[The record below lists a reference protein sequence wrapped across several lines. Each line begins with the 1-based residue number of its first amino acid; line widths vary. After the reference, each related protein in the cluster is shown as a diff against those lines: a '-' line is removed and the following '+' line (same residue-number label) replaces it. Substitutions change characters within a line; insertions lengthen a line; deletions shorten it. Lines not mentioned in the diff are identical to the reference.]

1 MRFITLSLLGVVA
14 AAVATTPEPSKNTVS
29 SPTKK
34 PHHNFDKDP
43 IWGEQL
49 NADKK
54 GKVRKKRVKRES
66 TEEDEEDL
74 TNR

>member
-14 AAVATTPEPSKNTVS
+14 AAVATTPGPSKNTVS

-34 PHHNFDKDP
+34 PHHSFDKDP
-43 IWGEQL
+43 IWGDQL

-54 GKVRKKRVKRES
+54 GKVRKKRVKRDS
-66 TEEDEEDL
+66 TDEEEEDL